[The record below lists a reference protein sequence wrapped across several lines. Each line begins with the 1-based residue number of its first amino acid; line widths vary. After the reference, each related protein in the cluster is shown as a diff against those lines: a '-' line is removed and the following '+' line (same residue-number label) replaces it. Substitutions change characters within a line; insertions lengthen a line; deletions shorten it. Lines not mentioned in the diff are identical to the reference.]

1 MAPAPPSFISY
12 NLNDHVKSFGRS
24 PDSPTS
30 TEIVLLESIETALV
44 TAYKKNYECEDENV
58 KITMDKETGEVFEV
72 ENSDPIITWERI
84 DESEKPVC
92 VQGKSGGIQFTVKN
106 VKKEWLKLEG
116 YLEFTDAE
124 GKIPDWKVTHKVQ
137 YDEKS
142 MFATRTNCI
151 DYVPKKLKACYI
163 PDPSKPNEFN
173 SYLRV

>member
-1 MAPAPPSFISY
+1 MY
-12 NLNDHVKSFGRS
+12 TL
-24 PDSPTS
+24 T
-30 TEIVLLESIETALV
+30 
-44 TAYKKNYECEDENV
+44 
-58 KITMDKETGEVFEV
+58 V
-72 ENSDPIITWERI
+72 ENDDPIIIWERI

-151 DYVPKKLKACYI
+151 DYIPKKLKACYI
-163 PDPSKPNEFN
+163 PDPSKPNERYCAEFERN
-173 SYLRV
+173 PNDLGIGKITLITNNKGVTAPIPNQNHTTKIELVNLGNKVVKKK